1 MSDRWGKWSLQQRRF
16 AILVLY
22 LLVAS
27 PWLVRGTIRALESS
41 SNSPL
46 EWVDKSFAPRRD
58 YDRFVEQFGAGD
70 QLVISW
76 PGCTIDERRTD
87 LLLKVLRHSGVFYDQ
102 RNWLFDEVVSG
113 REAFQSL
120 QQPPLSLSRETA
132 TARLRGAL
140 VGPDGRT
147 TCLVIRFGAE
157 GLRQRSRLVPSV
169 MAAAVR
175 YGGARLE
182 DLHLAGPVMDGY
194 SVDLASQ
201 ATMHRLA
208 PLSSLVVFGLCIL
221 CFDSLYAA
229 VLVFGVSLISQA
241 ISLALLHYCGVSM
254 TALLIVL
261 PPLVQVLSVAAGIH
275 WINYYLDLAAIDQR
289 DVIGRTM
296 RAAWLPCSLSSGTT
310 AIGLGSLGV
319 SGLVAVREFGVYA
332 AIAVLVTLAA
342 VLAILPGPLA
352 WVPLRP
358 RPSPTASPSHR
369 FWDGLARLQQR
380 FAIPILLGG
389 ALLIL
394 GLGWGVTR
402 LDVSVRIETLFSG
415 ESQLIRDYRW
425 LEEHVA
431 PLVPIDVVV
440 TFDRAFDASE
450 SKKFAILQR
459 VKQRVESQS
468 EVEHVSSMFDFL
480 PDEPL
485 PDDPRVHAVI
495 LGRLKPVL
503 QAKRLLAIDAKLN
516 ESWRMTAHLSALGD
530 HQYGDILEKLR
541 SVIRAEIDQ
550 ATGSSPNCGVALS
563 GLMPLVHEIQ
573 RQLLRDLFVSFLTAF
588 GLILVVMTLV
598 QAGILSG
605 LLSMIPNVFPALLL
619 FGGMGWAGHPLDI
632 GSIMTA
638 SIAMGIAVDDTLHFL
653 TFLQSKLE
661 AGLSRFDAV
670 RAAYQQ
676 CGRAMLQTT
685 IVCGCGLAIF
695 GLSDFVPTARFA
707 WMMVALLLAAIVGD
721 LILLPAIILSP
732 LGRAFRGQ
740 HEPDR

>member
-1 MSDRWGKWSLQQRRF
+1 MSQRWGEWSLQQRRF

-27 PWLVRGTIRALESS
+27 PWLLRGTFRALESA

-46 EWVDKSFAPRRD
+46 EWVDDGFAPRRD
-58 YDRFVEQFGAGD
+58 FDRFVEQFGARD

-76 PGCTIDERRTD
+76 PGCTVDERRTD
-87 LLLKVLRHSGVFYDQ
+87 LLVKVLRHSGVFQDQ
-102 RNWLFDEVVSG
+102 RNWLFEEVVFG
-113 REAFQSL
+113 REAFRSL
-120 QQPPLSLSRETA
+120 QEPPLSLSPAEA

-147 TCLVIRFGAE
+147 TCLIIRFSPE
-157 GLRQRSRLVPSV
+157 GLRRRARLVPSV

-175 YGGARLE
+175 YGGARFE
-182 DLHLAGPVMDGY
+182 ELHLAGPIMDGY
-194 SVDLASQ
+194 SVDVASQ
-201 ATMHRLA
+201 TTMHRLA
-208 PLSSLVVFGLCIL
+208 PLSSLVVFVFCIL

-229 VLVFGVSLISQA
+229 LLVFGVSLISQA
-241 ISLALLHYCGVSM
+241 ISLAMLHYCGVSM

-261 PPLVQVLSVAAGIH
+261 PPLVQVLSVAGGIH
-275 WINYYLDLAAIDQR
+275 WINYYLDLAAVDDR

-319 SGLVAVREFGVYA
+319 SGLVAVRDFGVYA
-332 AIAVLVTLAA
+332 AIAVLITLAA
-342 VLAILPGPLA
+342 LLAILPGPLA

-358 RPSPTASPSHR
+358 RPHAVASRAHN
-369 FWDGLARLQQR
+369 FWGGLALLQQR
-380 FAIPILLGG
+380 FAVWVLLAG
-389 ALLIL
+389 AVLML

-402 LDVSVRIETLFSG
+402 LTASVRIETLFS
-415 ESQLIRDYRW
+415 SDSKLIRDYRW

-440 TFDRAFDASE
+440 TFDPAFAAAA
-450 SKKFAILQR
+450 KNKFAILQR
-459 VKQRVESQS
+459 VQQTVESQR
-468 EVEHVSSMFDFL
+468 EVQHVSSPFDFL
-480 PDEPL
+480 PAEPV
-485 PDDPRVHAVI
+485 PDDPRVQAVV
-495 LGRLKPVL
+495 LERLRPVL
-503 QAKRLLAIDAKLN
+503 QAKRMLATDARLN
-516 ESWRMTAHLSALGD
+516 ESWRMTAHLSALAD
-530 HQYGDILEKLR
+530 HQYGDILEQLR
-541 SVIRAEIDQ
+541 TVIRAEVDQ
-550 ATGSSPNCGVALS
+550 ATGMSPNCRVSLS

-573 RQLLRDLFVSFLTAF
+573 RQLLRDLFVSFMTAF
-588 GLILVVMTLV
+588 GLILIVMTLV
-598 QAGILSG
+598 QAGIVSG

-653 TFLQSKLE
+653 TFFQSKLE
-661 AGLSRFDAV
+661 AGVSRFDAV
-670 RAAYQQ
+670 QAAYRQ

-685 IVCGCGLAIF
+685 VVCGCGLAIF

-707 WMMVALLLAAIVGD
+707 WMMVSLLFAAIVGD
-721 LILLPAIILSP
+721 LVLLPAIILSP
-732 LGRAFRGQ
+732 MGRVFRQ
-740 HEPDR
+740 RDEAA